1 MSDKDETLYL
11 DHIAESIDRICEYVA
26 GGRESFL
33 AHGIVQDAVLRR
45 LHTLAESVQHL
56 SPSLKARYPH
66 IPWREI
72 VGFRHRVVHDYLSS
86 FDLNLAWTFI
96 ENDLPSLKAV
106 VDEEL
111 HR

>member
-1 MSDKDETLYL
+1 MSADDDLYL
-11 DHIAESIDRICEYVA
+11 DHISESIDRIDVYVA

-33 AHGIVQDAVLRR
+33 APGIVQDAVLRR

-56 SPSLKARYPH
+56 SPALKARHPH

-72 VGFRHRVVHDYLSS
+72 VGFRHRIVHDYLSS

-96 ENDLPSLKAV
+96 EEDLPVLRGV
-106 VDEEL
+106 VEAEL
-111 HR
+111 ER